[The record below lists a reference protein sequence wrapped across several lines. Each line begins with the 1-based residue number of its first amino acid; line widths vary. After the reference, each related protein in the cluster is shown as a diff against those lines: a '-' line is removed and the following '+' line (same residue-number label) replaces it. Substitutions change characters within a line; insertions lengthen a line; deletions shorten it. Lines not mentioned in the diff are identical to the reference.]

1 MCALSSPL
9 LFFERLSI
17 HLIRVFHH
25 SSSSKLKYFNKPT
38 SKKSHMLSALRSAFT
53 ENTRSSV
60 GLNDLGVAAAAEEEA
75 SLGEDGARIVGRGG
89 HSIGERTYV
98 KLSEVV
104 SGSSEKAPSS
114 SSSSSLNTT
123 TRTNTNH
130 RGEMGEFH
138 ASKGSARGEQHH
150 PMESPVSKRPPTY
163 IQLVA
168 AIVGYSLCNSQLLI
182 INKITSAYIP
192 APCFC
197 SSVSC
202 WRPELRCE
210 RWPLQSIGCF
220 IDWSTQKA

>member
-1 MCALSSPL
+1 
-9 LFFERLSI
+9 
-17 HLIRVFHH
+17 
-25 SSSSKLKYFNKPT
+25 
-38 SKKSHMLSALRSAFT
+38 MLSALRSAFT

-60 GLNDLGVAAAAEEEA
+60 GLNDLGAAAAAEEEA

-138 ASKGSARGEQHH
+138 ASKGERA
-150 PMESPVSKRPPTY
+150 VS
-163 IQLVA
+163 
-168 AIVGYSLCNSQLLI
+168 SI
-182 INKITSAYIP
+182 IDK
-192 APCFC
+192 
-197 SSVSC
+197 VS
-202 WRPELRCE
+202 
-210 RWPLQSIGCF
+210 GV
-220 IDWSTQKA
+220 